1 MQRKRVSVVAPCLNE
16 ESVLPAFLA
25 RVRGVAD
32 ALPQY
37 DFEFLLVDDGSRDA
51 TCAVICAEAAH
62 DPRVRGVF
70 LSRNFGHQ
78 RALTAGLDF
87 CTGDYTIMIDSDLQ
101 DPPEVIV
108 DILARL
114 EEGYNVVHTVRAD
127 RAVDSALKRS
137 SAQLFYAIM
146 RRWVLPELPYNAGD
160 FKGFDREALRAFSHY
175 RERVRFL
182 RGIFATLGFRQAQ
195 VEFKREVRFA
205 GASKYPIRAV
215 LRLARDAMVSNT
227 VVPLR
232 LGGLVGLALLALSLP
247 VLVWGFTAKNT
258 GLFGIQL
265 SLFLFVGG
273 SALCMLAAIGEYLKV
288 IMLEVKR
295 RPLYIVRE
303 LCNIVSPARPEG
315 DIDGSGQ
322 PGV

>member
-1 MQRKRVSVVAPCLNE
+1 MHRKRVSIVAPCFNE
-16 ESVLPAFLA
+16 ESVLPAFLD
-25 RVRGVAD
+25 RVRAVAKGLD
-32 ALPQY
+32 QY

-51 TCAVICAEAAH
+51 TRDVVRAQSAQ

-87 CTGDYTIMIDSDLQ
+87 AIGDYAILIDSDLQ
-101 DPPEVIV
+101 DPPEVIA

-114 EEGYNVVHTVRAD
+114 EEGFNVVHTVRAD
-127 RAVDSALKRS
+127 RAVDSPLKRG

-160 FKGFDREALRAFSHY
+160 FKGLDREALDAFQFY

-182 RGIFATLGFRQAQ
+182 RGMFATLGFRQTS
-195 VEFKREVRFA
+195 VTFKREARFS
-205 GASKYPIRAV
+205 GTSKYPLRAV
-215 LRLARDAMVSNT
+215 LRLARDAVVSNT
-227 VVPLR
+227 VLPLR
-232 LGGLVGLALLALSLP
+232 VGGIAGLAMLVLSCFIFAWGMLSTKTYLFGLQTALMLLIGGL
-247 VLVWGFTAKNT
+247 
-258 GLFGIQL
+258 I
-265 SLFLFVGG
+265 
-273 SALCMLAAIGEYLKV
+273 LCMLATIGEYLKV

-303 LCNIVSPARPEG
+303 LCNVAPH
-315 DIDGSGQ
+315 IDDPRQ